1 MVSQSGGN
9 PRLAAALDQEII
21 EEITTMRI
29 IALLAALGV
38 MVALAGQS
46 HADEIDW
53 AKVDAALGK
62 TASVQGNVHR
72 YGIPR
77 SDLQVT
83 VDGVTIKP
91 ALALGGWLGFEP
103 MAGGAL
109 VMGDLVL
116 TETEI
121 EPVMTKLLASGIEVT
136 ALHNHLLRAN
146 PATYYMHVHGHGD
159 PVTIATAIRT
169 ALGESK
175 TPFAPPSAPA
185 PQASLVNL
193 DTVALD
199 NAIGGK
205 GKVNGGVYQFSVP
218 RKYAITEGG
227 TPVPP
232 AMGTG
237 TVINF
242 QPTGGGKAAITGD
255 FVITAEEVNP
265 LIRALRENGI
275 EVTAIHSHMLNEQPR
290 LFFVHF
296 WANDDVQKLAKG
308 LQAALEKTA
317 MARS

>member
-1 MVSQSGGN
+1 M
-9 PRLAAALDQEII
+9 
-21 EEITTMRI
+21 
-29 IALLAALGV
+29 
-38 MVALAGQS
+38 
-46 HADEIDW
+46 
-53 AKVDAALGK
+53 
-62 TASVQGNVHR
+62 AS
-72 YGIPR
+72 
-77 SDLQVT
+77 
-83 VDGVTIKP
+83 
-91 ALALGGWLGFEP
+91 
-103 MAGGAL
+103 GAL

-121 EPVMTKLLASGIEVT
+121 VPVMTKLLANGIDVT

-146 PATYYMHVHGHGD
+146 PPTYYMHVHAHGD
-159 PVTIATAIRT
+159 PVTLATAIRA

-175 TPFAPPSAPA
+175 TPFGPPAAPA
-185 PQASLVNL
+185 PQATQIDL
-193 DTVALD
+193 DTLALD
-199 NAIGGK
+199 EAIGAR

-218 RKYAITEGG
+218 RKDAVTEGG

-232 AMGTG
+232 PMGVA

-255 FVITAEEVNP
+255 FVITTDEVNP
-265 LIRALRENGI
+265 VIRALRENDI

-308 LQAALEKTA
+308 LQAALEMTA

>member
-1 MVSQSGGN
+1 MAGRHVRRRN
-9 PRLAAALDQEII
+9 F

-29 IALLAALGV
+29 IVLIAALGL

-46 HADEIDW
+46 HAGEIDW

-62 TASVQGNVHR
+62 TAAVQGDVHR

-103 MAGGAL
+103 ATGGAV

-121 EPVMTKLLASGIEVT
+121 EPVMTKLLASGIDVT
-136 ALHNHLLRAN
+136 ALHNHLLRTN
-146 PATYYMHVHGHGD
+146 PPTYYMHIHGHGD
-159 PVTIATAIRT
+159 PVTIATAIRA

-175 TPFAPPSAPA
+175 TPFGPPSASV
-185 PQASLVNL
+185 PQVTQIDL
-193 DTVALD
+193 DTLALD
-199 NAIGGK
+199 EAIGAK
-205 GKVNGGVYQFSVP
+205 GKVNSGVYQFSVP
-218 RKYAITEGG
+218 RKDAITEGG
-227 TPVPP
+227 ALVPP
-232 AMGTG
+232 AMGVA

-255 FVITAEEVNP
+255 FVLTADEVNP

-296 WANDDVQKLAKG
+296 WANEDAQKLAKG
-308 LQAALEKTA
+308 LQAALEMTA
-317 MARS
+317 MTRS

>member
-1 MVSQSGGN
+1 M
-9 PRLAAALDQEII
+9 AALS
-21 EEITTMRI
+21 
-29 IALLAALGV
+29 
-38 MVALAGQS
+38 GQS

-53 AKVDAALGK
+53 TKVDTALGK
-62 TASVQGNVHR
+62 AASVQGNVHR
-72 YGIPR
+72 YGLPR
-77 SDLQVT
+77 SDLKVT
-83 VDGVTIKP
+83 VDGVAIKP

-103 MAGGAL
+103 MADGTL

-121 EPVMTKLLASGIEVT
+121 EPVMTKLLGSGIDVT

-159 PVTIATAIRT
+159 PVTIATAIRV

-175 TPFAPPSAPA
+175 TPFGPPSTPA
-185 PQASLVNL
+185 PQATQIDL
-193 DTVALD
+193 DTLTLD
-199 NAIGGK
+199 EAIGMK

-218 RKYAITEGG
+218 RKDPVTEGG
-227 TPVPP
+227 APVPP

-255 FVITAEEVNP
+255 FVITANEVNP
-265 LIRALRENGI
+265 VIRALRENGI
-275 EVTAIHSHMLNEQPR
+275 EVTAIHTHMLNEQPR

-296 WANDDVQKLAKG
+296 WANDDAQKLATG
-308 LQAALEKTA
+308 LKAALNKVNLK
-317 MARS
+317 R

>member
-1 MVSQSGGN
+1 
-9 PRLAAALDQEII
+9 
-21 EEITTMRI
+21 MRI
-29 IALLAALGV
+29 TALLAALVV

-46 HADEIDW
+46 HAAEIDW
-53 AKVDAALGK
+53 SKLDAALGR

-83 VDGVTIKP
+83 VDGVAIKP

-121 EPVMTKLLASGIEVT
+121 EPVMTKLLASGIDVT

-159 PVTIATAIRT
+159 PVAIATAIRA

-175 TPFAPPSAPA
+175 TPFSPPAIPA
-185 PQASLVNL
+185 PQAAQIDL
-193 DTVALD
+193 DTLALD
-199 NAIGGK
+199 EAIGVK

-218 RKYAITEGG
+218 RKEPVTEDG

-255 FVITAEEVNP
+255 FVITANEVNP
-265 LIRALRENGI
+265 VIRALRENGI
-275 EVTAIHSHMLNEQPR
+275 EVTAIHTHMLNEQPR

-296 WANDDVQKLAKG
+296 WANDDAQKLAKG
-308 LQAALEKTA
+308 LQAALEMTA

>member
-1 MVSQSGGN
+1 MRTRISV
-9 PRLAAALDQEII
+9 LAFILVLAF
-21 EEITTMRI
+21 
-29 IALLAALGV
+29 IAKAQ
-38 MVALAGQS
+38 AG
-46 HADEIDW
+46 EIDW

-62 TASVQGNVHR
+62 TASVQGEVHR

-103 MAGGAL
+103 MADGAL

-121 EPVMTKLLASGIEVT
+121 EPVMTKLLASGIAVT

-146 PATYYMHVHGHGD
+146 PPTFYMHVHGHGD
-159 PVTIATAIRT
+159 PITMATAIRN

-175 TPFAPPSAPA
+175 TPFGPPAPPA

-199 NAIGGK
+199 NAIGVK
-205 GKVNGGVYQFSVP
+205 GKVNGGVYQFAVP
-218 RKYAITEGG
+218 PKNEITEGG
-227 TPVPP
+227 MPVPP
-232 AMGTG
+232 AMGTA

-255 FVITAEEVNP
+255 FAITADEVNP
-265 LIRALRENGI
+265 LIRALRENDI

-296 WANDDVQKLAKG
+296 WANDNARKLANG
-308 LQAALEKTA
+308 LQAALAKTA
-317 MARS
+317 STRS

>member
-1 MVSQSGGN
+1 MRYALPIPVLAIAFLLSGQS
-9 PRLAAALDQEII
+9 LAAD
-21 EEITTMRI
+21 
-29 IALLAALGV
+29 
-38 MVALAGQS
+38 
-46 HADEIDW
+46 IDW
-53 AKVDAALGK
+53 AKVDTALGK
-62 TASVQGNVHR
+62 TASVQGDVHR

-83 VDGVTIKP
+83 VDGVAIKP

-121 EPVMTKLLASGIEVT
+121 EPVMTKLLASGIDVT

-146 PATYYMHVHGHGD
+146 PAIYYMHVHGHGD
-159 PVTIATAIRT
+159 PVALATAVRA

-175 TPFAPPSAPA
+175 TPFGPPAAPA
-185 PQASLVNL
+185 SQPAQIDL
-193 DTVALD
+193 DTPALD
-199 NAIGGK
+199 SAIGVK

-218 RKYAITEGG
+218 RKDSVTEDGMQ
-227 TPVPP
+227 VPP

-255 FVITAEEVNP
+255 FVITAGEVET

-275 EVTAIHSHMLNEQPR
+275 EVTAIHSHMLDEQPR

-296 WANDDVQKLAKG
+296 WSDDDALKLAKG
-308 LQAALEKTA
+308 LQAALEKIA
-317 MARS
+317 VARS